1 MNPPLTLIA
10 STSPTAYARIDQE
23 NQVIEEA
30 LLILE
35 RRVFSRGPE
44 LTSPGV
50 VAEYLKVLLAQEEH
64 EVFGV
69 VFLDAKHR
77 VLAFEILF
85 HGSIDGASVYPRQVV
100 KRALAHNAS
109 AVILTHNH
117 PSGCSEPSQ
126 ADRLLTHRLKETLDL
141 VEVRVLDHFIVGAG
155 RPTSLAEYGW
165 L

>member
-1 MNPPLTLIA
+1 MNTPLTLVDATNPTEDVRIA
-10 STSPTAYARIDQE
+10 EE

-44 LTSPGV
+44 LTSPGI

-77 VLAFEILF
+77 VLAFEVLF

-100 KRALAHNAS
+100 KRALAHNAA

-117 PSGCSEPSQ
+117 PSGCTEPSQ
-126 ADRLLTHRLKETLDL
+126 ADRVLTRRLQQALEL
-141 VEVRVLDHFIVGAG
+141 VEIRVLDHFIVGAG
-155 RPTSLAEYGW
+155 RPTSLAECGW